1 MNRFQKIRTLALP
14 GLTVAAALMGGSPAQ
29 AADLVIGEI
38 HPITGPASFY
48 GLPESQAI
56 QVAAEEINAAGGIK
70 AGATSYKVVI
80 RTADDQAS
88 PTVGVAALKKLLG
101 EGVKFVI
108 GPLASG
114 VAPALKPIIEANPDV
129 VQLID
134 GSIADGLTNGTT
146 IFRNQATVG
155 DYNDAL
161 TSLTKAKAYPTVAV
175 MTDRFHAGFMGS
187 QAVLVKNL
195 EAQKNKVI
203 AQEYHK
209 LNDTDFSA
217 QLTKIKALNPA
228 ALIIR
233 GYPGEGALITKTARQ
248 LGYTGQIIWEFVAP
262 PSTVTKNIST
272 AEMAGVYNAIPP
284 TSQDYVALG
293 DPKAKKLAE
302 LMKKKFNTDIGELS
316 ALSYDAV
323 YIFKAAIE
331 KAGTIESAAVAKA
344 FTTLKTDEVPM
355 AINKYRPG
363 AGGLLFTNGQV
374 TLPGNVQVWKGDG
387 WQPVPELAA
396 K

>member
-1 MNRFQKIRTLALP
+1 MKNVRMLGAAFAVAFLFAAPLAK
-14 GLTVAAALMGGSPAQ
+14 

-56 QVAAEEINAAGGIK
+56 QVAADEINAGGGIK
-70 AGATSYKVVI
+70 AGGTSYRIVI
-80 RTADDQAS
+80 KTGDDQAS
-88 PTVGVAALKKLLG
+88 PTAGVAALKKLLG

-134 GSIADGLTNGTT
+134 GS
-146 IFRNQATVG
+146 NQATVG

-161 TSLTKAKAYPTVAV
+161 TQLTKAKAYPTVAI

-187 QAVLVKNL
+187 QAMLVSKL
-195 EAQKNKVI
+195 EGQKNQVI

-217 QLTKIKALNPA
+217 QLTKIKSLNPA
-228 ALIIR
+228 ALILR
-233 GYPGEGALITKTARQ
+233 GYPAEGALITKTARQ

-272 AEMAGVYNAIPP
+272 AEMTGVYNAIPP
-284 TSQDYVALG
+284 TS
-293 DPKAKKLAE
+293 
-302 LMKKKFNTDIGELS
+302 
-316 ALSYDAV
+316 
-323 YIFKAAIE
+323 
-331 KAGTIESAAVAKA
+331 
-344 FTTLKTDEVPM
+344 
-355 AINKYRPG
+355 
-363 AGGLLFTNGQV
+363 
-374 TLPGNVQVWKGDG
+374 
-387 WQPVPELAA
+387 
-396 K
+396 

>member
-1 MNRFQKIRTLALP
+1 MNRFQTFRTFALP
-14 GLTVAAALMGGSPAQ
+14 GFAVAAALMGSSLAR

-48 GLPESQAI
+48 GLPESHAI
-56 QVAAEEINAAGGIK
+56 QVAADEINAAGGIK
-70 AGATSYKVVI
+70 AGATAYKVVI

-101 EGVKFVI
+101 EGVKFII
-108 GPLASG
+108 GPIASG

-155 DYNDAL
+155 DYNNAL
-161 TSLTKAKAYPTVAV
+161 TSLTNAKSYPTVAIL
-175 MTDRFHAGFMGS
+175 TDRFHAGFMGS
-187 QAVLVKNL
+187 QGVLVKSL
-195 EAQKNKVI
+195 ETQNNKVV

-262 PSTVTKNIST
+262 PSTVIKNISV

-284 TSQDYVALG
+284 TSQDYVALN

-316 ALSYDAV
+316 ALSYDAL

-331 KAGTIESAAVAKA
+331 KAGTVESTAVAKA
-344 FTTLKTDEVPM
+344 FATLKTTDVPM
-355 AINKYRPG
+355 AINQYRPG
-363 AGGLLFTNGQV
+363 ANGLLFTNGQV
-374 TLPGNVQVWKGDG
+374 TLPGNVQIWKGDG